1 MTNEEALALLRDFI
15 ATDHVDEGWA
25 DPNEHYVWD
34 VLTCELYFKGR
45 GGRCRYL
52 CGQEYGDYKFRLPYF
67 ADSFEEFKS
76 KIQDIADEIVRVA
89 DGR

>member
-1 MTNEEALALLRDFI
+1 MTHAEALALLRDFI

-45 GGRCRYL
+45 ALPLMSL
-52 CGQEYGDYKFRLPYF
+52 CDILTFVPGSVSSTSLAKEL
-67 ADSFEEFKS
+67 SFLK
-76 KIQDIADEIVRVA
+76 
-89 DGR
+89 